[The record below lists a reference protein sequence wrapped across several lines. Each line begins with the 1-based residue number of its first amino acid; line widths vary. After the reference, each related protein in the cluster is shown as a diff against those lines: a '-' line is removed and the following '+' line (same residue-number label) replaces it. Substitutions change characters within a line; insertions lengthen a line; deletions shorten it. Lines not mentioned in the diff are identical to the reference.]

1 MKFKHTLIIVFI
13 LMLLAQLFVPA
24 KMILDREDVIKTGTV
39 YKFKTKPVDPNDPFR
54 GKYITLHYDGNSYR
68 AINDENWKR
77 NDEVYVEFTSDKDG
91 YAQIMSVSKEIPK
104 SNNIYL
110 KTKVSYV
117 RGFNRNLEIDY
128 PFNRYYMEESKAYE
142 AERTYVKTQID
153 TTKTTYALV
162 HIKNGSA
169 VLTDVLINEIPIR
182 EIVKRKQALE
192 NQ

>member
-24 KMILDREDVIKTGTV
+24 KMILDREDVIKTGAV
-39 YKFKTKPVDPNDPFR
+39 YKFKTSPVDPNDPFR
-54 GKYITLHYDGNSYR
+54 GKYITLSYDANSYD
-68 AINDENWKR
+68 IIDDTDWET
-77 NDEVYVEFTSDKDG
+77 NDEVYVEFITDIYG
-91 YAQIMSVSKEIPK
+91 YARIESVSKEEPIHT
-104 SNNIYL
+104 NFYL
-110 KTKVSYV
+110 KTTVDYV
-117 RGFNRNLEIDY
+117 TQNRKISIDY

-169 VLTDVLINEIPIR
+169 VLTDVLINEVPIR